1 MKKLEYRAET
11 LLEVIKSIFD
21 DKEINTLN
29 GGFWNGKTV
38 KEALNVTYYAFK
50 HRPINTNKIID
61 NEIKDYYAS
70 LNQGEQVGALKVDTL
85 KSLRRSFCL
94 FYLNS
99 VERLF
104 AKDNDTVAISATL
117 EYWVQTDKIEIL
129 EQLIEKSN
137 IELSGERLSVD
148 FTSED
153 GQTET
158 RRGVFVFDAPKVE
171 DIIEESLN
179 GEMAIV
185 TVGVTMSFVP
195 NIVTYSDYSIKFTYD
210 GDKVSESI
218 PLMKLSAS
226 RTMIQKAVPYMAN
239 PRQVGQV
246 NLSSAII
253 FVLSFQGFKYEFID
267 YITSKALSPE
277 SNNNNEEYS
286 MTLTRDEVTYNHTVV
301 IKEHSLEIEPN
312 TGVETH
318 VLTLVTRG
326 YIDNGTSQS

>member
-11 LLEVIKSIFD
+11 LLEVIKSIFE

-29 GGFWNGKTV
+29 GGFWNGKTL

-148 FTSED
+148 FTSEN
-153 GQTET
+153 GKTET

-195 NIVTYSDYSIKFTYD
+195 NIVTYSDYSIKFTYAD
-210 GDKVSESI
+210 DKVSESI
-218 PLMKLSAS
+218 PLMKFSAS

-253 FVLSFQGFKYEFID
+253 FVLSFQGFKDGFID
-267 YITSKALSPE
+267 YITDKALSPE
-277 SNNNNEEYS
+277 SNNNNEEYL
-286 MTLTRDEVTYNHTVV
+286 MTLTRDGAEYNHTVV